1 MFPDIKMQTETELLF
16 ASAFNETLDAL
27 IITDGSTGKI
37 VKVNKSCCS
46 LFGYTEQELIG
57 NHLNTFFAERSAV
70 NLEVSPQNVNMFGDV
85 LINRILKTKSSGYI
99 PVDMTINTFDNKLS
113 NYVMTTL
120 RDARERLKYE
130 AELIRKNKELNE
142 SNISKDKL
150 FSIIAHDLK
159 NPLMALM
166 GLSELMIE
174 DHKEVSDKEVG
185 EMFNTINRLSKETY
199 DLLDNLL
206 NWAQVQTKKL
216 QIDPIE
222 FNLFE
227 MVDRVL
233 NMLNPSAELKKI
245 KLINA
250 VPSDYRLRA
259 DENMI
264 KTIIRNL
271 VSNSIKFSF
280 ADSSITVKAFIF
292 ENMNSIVIEDHGLGM
307 DKNISANLFTPGFIF
322 SQPGTNNEKGTGLGL
337 MLCYEFVKLHDGKIN
352 VISEPGKGSQFIV
365 RLPK

>member
-1 MFPDIKMQTETELLF
+1 MQNETDLLF
-16 ASAFNETLDAL
+16 ASAFNETIDAL

-37 VKVNKSCCS
+37 VKVNKSFCN
-46 LFGYTEQELIG
+46 LIGFREQELIG
-57 NHLNTFFAERSAV
+57 KHLNSFFADRSAV

-85 LINRILKTKSSGYI
+85 LINRMLKTKSSGYI
-99 PVDMTINTFDNKLS
+99 PVDMTINTFDNNLL

-130 AELIRKNKELNE
+130 TELIRKNNELNE

-174 DHKEVSDKEVG
+174 DHKGVSDKEVG

-216 QIDPIE
+216 QIDPVD
-222 FNLFE
+222 FNLFD
-227 MVDRVL
+227 MVARVL
-233 NMLNPSAELKKI
+233 EMLGPSAELKKI

-250 VPSDYRLRA
+250 VPPDYMLHA

-280 ADSSITVKAFIF
+280 PDSSINVKSFIF
-292 ENMNSIVIEDHGLGM
+292 ENMHSLVVEDHGLGM
-307 DKNISANLFTPGFIF
+307 SETVAANLFIPGFNF
-322 SQPGTNNEKGTGLGL
+322 SRLGTNNEKGTGLGL
-337 MLCYEFVKLHDGKIN
+337 MLCYEFVKLHEGKIN
-352 VISEPGKGSQFIV
+352 VISEPGKGSKFIV